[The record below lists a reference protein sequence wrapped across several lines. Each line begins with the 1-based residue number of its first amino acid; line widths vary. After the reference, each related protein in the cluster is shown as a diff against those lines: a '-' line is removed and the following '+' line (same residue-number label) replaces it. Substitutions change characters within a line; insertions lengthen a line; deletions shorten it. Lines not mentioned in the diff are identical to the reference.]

1 MAYHGSAAKRHR
13 QSEKR
18 RLRNRTARS
27 KVRTATKRFLSAVE
41 AKDKDAATVGYKE
54 LTKLLDTA
62 AGKGIYH
69 KNNAARKKSRLHAR
83 LAQLHTSEA

>member
-1 MAYHGSAAKRHR
+1 MADHGSAAKRHR
-13 QSEKR
+13 QSEKS

-27 KVRTATKRFLSAVE
+27 KVRTATKKFLTAVE
-41 AKDKDAATVGYKE
+41 AKDTDAATAGFRE
-54 LTKLLDTA
+54 LSKLLDTA

-83 LAQLHTSEA
+83 LAELHKPEA